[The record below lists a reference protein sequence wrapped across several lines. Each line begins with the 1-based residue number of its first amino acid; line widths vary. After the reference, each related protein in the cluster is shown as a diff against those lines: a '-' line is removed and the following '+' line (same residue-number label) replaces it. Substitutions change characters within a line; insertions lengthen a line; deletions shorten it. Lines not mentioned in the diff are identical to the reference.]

1 MTVEYDR
8 STGYMLG
15 LVIEYNRRLAK
26 KNQALT
32 GAEVRNRVCEEMVA
46 AGIFEDRDFSF
57 VEQVKVASD
66 EELAELQG
74 DDGK

>member
-15 LVIEYNRRLAK
+15 LVIEYNRRVAK
-26 KNQALT
+26 KNQSLT

-74 DDGK
+74 DEK

>member
-1 MTVEYDR
+1 
-8 STGYMLG
+8 MLG
-15 LVIEYNRRLAK
+15 IVIEYNRRTAK

-32 GAEVRNRVCEEMVA
+32 GAEVRNRVCEDMMA

-57 VEQVKVASD
+57 AEQVKVASD

-74 DDGK
+74 AGEDK